1 MINTELHNGDCLEYM
16 KKIPTSSIDL
26 IITDPPYNLGKFME
40 ERDTNLVKMRDNFF
54 GAAGWDDLD
63 YKEWKKSMNK
73 FFHQASRVLKDG
85 GSIIVFM
92 AIIKVETIIQLA
104 QKHGLYYKTSLYP
117 EGARFD
123 RGRVVGCRDSR
134 AAGPYRLLGFEV
146 CDDGLFG
153 DDPYRESQEGR
164 ARDDRLSGLYGFERA
179 LFGTYGRR
187 LAAGRDAPRGGQDD
201 DGRRGGPYH
210 RPCGRAAQALVP
222 DGISGTCH
230 AFRQE
235 ILAVA
240 ARQALLLVY
249 VQGAR
254 FAFQVAHCPL
264 RPAVIVRLQPAA
276 VAAGHCFCSG

>member
-104 QKHGLYYKTSLYP
+104 QKHGLYYKTTGIWHKSNPMPRNMNLH
-117 EGARFD
+117 F
-123 RGRVVGCRDSR
+123 VNST
-134 AAGPYRLLGFEV
+134 
-146 CDDGLFG
+146 
-153 DDPYRESQEGR
+153 ESWI
-164 ARDDRLSGLYGFERA
+164 YF
-179 LFGTYGRR
+179 TYKTKTGKT
-187 LAAGRDAPRGGQDD
+187 
-201 DGRRGGPYH
+201 
-210 RPCGRAAQALVP
+210 
-222 DGISGTCH
+222 I
-230 AFRQE
+230 
-235 ILAVA
+235 
-240 ARQALLLVY
+240 
-249 VQGAR
+249 
-254 FAFQVAHCPL
+254 
-264 RPAVIVRLQPAA
+264 VIYMSDLEKYWI
-276 VAAGHCFCSG
+276 